1 MKRILPAVVLLCC
14 SLPAGADPLQRDLA
28 YSLGVRLGERLQAEM
43 PELPLEDL
51 LDGLRQAYRDEP
63 LRLPPEHIERLL
75 EAHEARLAAN
85 LPATNE
91 VIAAEQRFLSSERAR
106 AGARE
111 LEGGIIVNELRTGN
125 GPRPSPGSRVL
136 VHYRGT
142 LANGEVFD
150 ESESPQWFRLDSLI
164 SGWQTALRQMPKGS
178 RWRLAIPSAQAYG
191 RDGAGELIPP
201 HSPLLFELELI
212 EIAD

>member
-1 MKRILPAVVLLCC
+1 MKRILPAIVLLCC
-14 SLPAGADPLQRDLA
+14 SLPGGADPLQRDLA
-28 YSLGVRLGERLQAEM
+28 YSLGVRLGERLQTEM
-43 PELPLEDL
+43 PELPLDDL

-63 LRLPPEHIERLL
+63 LRLPTERIESLL
-75 EAHEARLAAN
+75 ETHEAQLAAK
-85 LPATNE
+85 LPTADKAL
-91 VIAAEQRFLSSERAR
+91 AAEQHFLSSERAR
-106 AGARE
+106 PGARE
-111 LEGGIIVNELRTGN
+111 LEGGVIVNELRAGN
-125 GPRPSPGSRVL
+125 GPRPTPGSRVL

-164 SGWQTALRQMPKGS
+164 AGWQTALRQMSKGA

-201 HSPLLFELELI
+201 HSPLLFELELL